1 MDGTVRLEL
10 WEGYDPEV
18 SVLRGK
24 GKEAAVENMPRVHLV
39 ASLLKRWL
47 MRPPSGGGQF
57 STFRL
62 LFG

>member
-10 WEGYDPEV
+10 REGYDHEV

-24 GKEAAVENMPRVHLV
+24 GKEAAVEALPRVHLV

-47 MRPPSGGGQF
+47 MEFPSGGRSVF
-57 STFRL
+57 NI
-62 LFG
+62 